1 MRRVDR
7 CDSAVTREEA
17 REEALRFRV
26 VVEEDPWRLMRGEI
40 CVFLLLSLLAR
51 KDGRM
56 FLNVDIANIYGRE
69 RKVENFIQG
78 HIC

>member
-7 CDSAVTREEA
+7 FDSAVIREEA

-26 VVEEDPWRLMRGEI
+26 VVEENPRRLMRGEI
-40 CVFLLLSLLAR
+40 CVFLQLSLLVR
-51 KDGRM
+51 KDGRI

-69 RKVENFIQG
+69 RKVENLIQG